1 MRQTHANV
9 PKNKNNYKNS
19 HNHIYNDN
27 SSGHLTKC
35 PFTVFPKYD
44 MIIKTFLEKAAMMFP
59 FLTLDDGTEIVHS
72 EKLENGRVK
81 FYIERPDEKDCFH
94 HATCYLP
101 DYEWTDNYGFT
112 PDEIQNFQ
120 QIISIATYRDYE
132 GLKATALQQKRFEYV
147 TSCENAI
154 PQIE

>member
-1 MRQTHANV
+1 
-9 PKNKNNYKNS
+9 
-19 HNHIYNDN
+19 
-27 SSGHLTKC
+27 
-35 PFTVFPKYD
+35 
-44 MIIKTFLEKAAMMFP
+44 MMFP

-101 DYEWTDNYGFT
+101 GYEWTDNYGFT